1 MLIRIVWWKSDE
13 WKTHLLKISKQYYSE
28 KLNIELEHPQCMIRE
43 GSFICKA
50 MIFNGDLI
58 SILILTF
65 QSIAYERV
73 FLQSKTSI
81 LLFITICTLL
91 HGSSLCQFQNSIHLS
106 K

>member
-1 MLIRIVWWKSDE
+1 MEYS
-13 WKTHLLKISKQYYSE
+13 LKISKQYYSE
-28 KLNIELEHPQCMIRE
+28 KVNIELEHPQCMIRE

-58 SILILTF
+58 SLLILTF
-65 QSIAYERV
+65 QTIAYERV